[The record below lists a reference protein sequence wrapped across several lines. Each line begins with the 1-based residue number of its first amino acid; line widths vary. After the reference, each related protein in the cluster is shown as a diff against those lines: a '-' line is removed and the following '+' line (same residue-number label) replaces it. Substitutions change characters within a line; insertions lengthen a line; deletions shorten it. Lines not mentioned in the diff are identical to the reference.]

1 MTINNQITRQYLHL
15 TFNRFTLLLRQIT
28 YYRRFVYVSVWE
40 GGEKVVEGWG
50 GGGGVCKLFYFLE
63 FVRIRSKDFLPTLRM
78 IRNNKYIKIT
88 YSIISKNPLLV
99 KMGNFYIIVSQN

>member
-1 MTINNQITRQYLHL
+1 MCLCEREE
-15 TFNRFTLLLRQIT
+15 RRWLR
-28 YYRRFVYVSVWE
+28 
-40 GGEKVVEGWG
+40 GGEV
-50 GGGGVCKLFYFLE
+50 GGGVCKLFYFLE

-99 KMGNFYIIVSQN
+99 KMGNFYIIVAQN